1 MEKKFRFSFER
12 KIILLATFAYFT
24 SIPFSQGQE
33 MQRKLDSLLVFY
45 HKKYEFSGN
54 VLVAKKETV
63 LYQTSLG
70 YANIETREK
79 NNANT
84 KFLIGSATK
93 SFTAIAIMQLY
104 EWGLIDLHKPIRTY
118 LPELQNQVGDLTL
131 HLLMKNSSGLPVH
144 LNRIT
149 KLEYRDISSQELIK
163 LYQEIKLEFTPGS
176 TYAYSNLNYQL
187 AALVLE
193 RINGK
198 SYKEILKHEIFEP
211 AEMSNTGIERTNDQV
226 LNKASGHD
234 VVEGEFILATP
245 NYMAYAKGGG
255 DMYSTI
261 GDLFKWDQALYS
273 DCLLSDESKEL
284 LFDGK
289 VGEYGS
295 YGYGFKV
302 KKYQRNNASMPSG
315 KLVRHGG
322 SMYGYSCNIHRYL
335 DDEVLIVVLG
345 NIRPYPVMDIT
356 MEIESLLFKYN
367 YL

>member
-1 MEKKFRFSFER
+1 MEKRFKTFLLG
-12 KIILLATFAYFT
+12 KPLLLLAFAYF
-24 SIPFSQGQE
+24 FSSLFLLSQE
-33 MQRKLDSLLVFY
+33 MQLKLDSLLLHY
-45 HKKYEFSGN
+45 HEKNDFSGN
-54 VLVAKKETV
+54 VLVAIKGKV
-63 LYQTSLG
+63 LYQNSFG
-70 YANIETREK
+70 YANVETREK
-79 NNANT
+79 NKVET

-104 EWGLIDLHKPIRTY
+104 ERGLLDLHKPIRSY
-118 LPELQNQVGDLTL
+118 LPELQNEVGDLTL

-149 KLEYRDISSQELIK
+149 KLEYRDISSKELLE
-163 LYQEIKLEFTPGS
+163 LYQGIKLEFTPGS

-193 RINGK
+193 RISGK
-198 SYKEILKHEIFEP
+198 SYKEFLKHEIFEP
-211 AEMSNTGIERTNDQV
+211 AKMSNTGIERTYDQV
-226 LNKASGHD
+226 LNKALGHD
-234 VVEGEFILATP
+234 VVEGDFTLATP

-273 DCLLSDESKEL
+273 NRLLSKESKEL

-289 VGEYGS
+289 KGEYGS

-302 KKYQRNNASMPSG
+302 KEYQRNNVSKSNG

-335 DDEVLIVVLG
+335 DDEVIIVVLG
-345 NIRPYPVMDIT
+345 NIRPYPVMEIT
-356 MEIESLLFKYN
+356 MEIESQLFKCN